1 MLPTVGLYGHIRRNN
16 IRTLLLL
23 AGFMLLVGIM
33 WAAVTLAFAGLGSQ
47 FDAVGVRIAMER
59 EPTSKDLMWLVAERW
74 STIAVSYAY
83 IPGVL
88 VVGWFAIAW
97 VFYGQ
102 MIRAATGAEPV
113 SRIDHPK
120 LYNMVENLAITAG
133 LPVPRIEIMDTDAL
147 NAYAAGLTPSTATV
161 AVTRGLLDRLADDEL
176 EAVLAHEMTH
186 IRNYDVRV
194 MVVASIFV
202 GVLGFVSALLW
213 RGATDGRGLARANNG
228 AGIVA
233 ILLAVAV
240 AAVASFFGTLTRL
253 AISRSREYMADAGA
267 VELTKNPDAM
277 IRALQRIAASDEIE
291 DLPEEMQAMMISS
304 RFEGLFSTHPA
315 TEDRIAALEAY
326 AGARRGELAPR
337 PVRVGGAQRGSAAAA
352 APAAAP
358 AFGRLGMKSG
368 SAPSAPV
375 RPGAASAQA
384 RPTVTPAPVRP
395 GATPAF
401 GRRTARPTSARA

>member
-1 MLPTVGLYGHIRRNN
+1 
-16 IRTLLLL
+16 
-23 AGFMLLVGIM
+23 
-33 WAAVTLAFAGLGSQ
+33 
-47 FDAVGVRIAMER
+47 MET
-59 EPTSKDLMWLVAERW
+59 E
-74 STIAVSYAY
+74 
-83 IPGVL
+83 
-88 VVGWFAIAW
+88 
-97 VFYGQ
+97 
-102 MIRAATGAEPV
+102 
-113 SRIDHPK
+113 
-120 LYNMVENLAITAG
+120 
-133 LPVPRIEIMDTDAL
+133 AL

-213 RGATDGRGLARANNG
+213 RHATDCRGLARAGNG
-228 AGIVA
+228 AGIIAV
-233 ILLAVAV
+233 IVAVAV
-240 AAVASFFGTLTRL
+240 AAIASFFGTLTRL

-277 IRALQRIAASDEIE
+277 IRALQRIASDDEIA

-304 RFEGLFSTHPA
+304 RFDGLFSTHPA

-326 AGARRGELAPR
+326 AGGRRGELAPR
-337 PVRVGGAQRGSAAAA
+337 PARIGVAQRTPSTAAA

-368 SAPSAPV
+368 AGPAAPVRPGPPPSAPV
-375 RPGAASAQA
+375 RPGAA
-384 RPTVTPAPVRP
+384 
-395 GATPAF
+395 PAF
-401 GRRTARPTSARA
+401 GRRTARPTQARA

>member
-16 IRTLLLL
+16 IRTSMLL
-23 AGFMLLVGIM
+23 AGFVVLVGIM
-33 WAAVTLAFAGLGSQ
+33 WAAVTLTFAAIGSQ
-47 FDAVGVRIAMER
+47 FDIVGLRIAAEIG
-59 EPTSKDLMWLVAERW
+59 EPTNRDLMLIVAERW
-74 STIAVSYAY
+74 SRIAVTYAY
-83 IPGVL
+83 VPGVL
-88 VVGWFAIAW
+88 VIVWFAIAW

-102 MIRAATGAEPV
+102 MIRSATGAEPV

-133 LPVPRIEIMDTDAL
+133 LPVPRIEIMETDAL

-202 GVLGFVSALLW
+202 GVLGFVSALMW
-213 RGATDGRGLARANNG
+213 RHATDGRGIARAGNG

-233 ILLAVAV
+233 VIIAVAV
-240 AAVASFFGTLTRL
+240 AAIASFFGTLTRL

-277 IRALQRIAASDEIE
+277 IRALQRIAGHDEIE

-304 RFEGLFSTHPA
+304 RFDGLFSTHPV

-326 AGARRGELAPR
+326 AGGRRGELTPR
-337 PVRVGGAQRGSAAAA
+337 PARIGAAQRTSSPAAAA

-368 SAPSAPV
+368 AGPAAPARPGPAPSVPV
-375 RPGAASAQA
+375 RPGAS
-384 RPTVTPAPVRP
+384 T
-395 GATPAF
+395 GF
-401 GRRTARPTSARA
+401 GRRTARPNQARA